1 MTFAWHQPIRLHGE
15 NSCIT
20 FQLDLTQKQ
29 KRPLLEYRVNLER
42 NVLFRHDD
50 SPPIYDFT
58 AVAELTPA
66 DKWQLIDQ
74 NDHLWDAPPGSA
86 RARANPIKNSFLWH
100 FSTALPQKG
109 RAWRKSRQK
118 AAKPACLQTAQNDAK
133 KASKFASTY
142 KKIGETHTQRC
153 INVGRKTFPFA
164 VVKCTL
170 FSFGATGSDDLS
182 LTRCIVVGRVP
193 KKSGCPK
200 NFVALFG
207 PPWMGRVF
215 FFFVYW
221 CECVFD
227 LGQLRWCCE
236 RRRDDDQ
243 QSWPTEKCNAI
254 PLVPPSFSALF
265 GPSTVSVCL
274 WGFGLLF
281 IHFFHISAHSN
292 KSVAGGELV
301 FCTYFDLAHKKS
313 ASFCQCVCV
322 HYNQKLIGPAFCV

>member
-1 MTFAWHQPIRLHGE
+1 MTIYETHHQG
-15 NSCIT
+15 
-20 FQLDLTQKQ
+20 
-29 KRPLLEYRVNLER
+29 
-42 NVLFRHDD
+42 
-50 SPPIYDFT
+50 
-58 AVAELTPA
+58 
-66 DKWQLIDQ
+66 
-74 NDHLWDAPPGSA
+74 A
-86 RARANPIKNSFLWH
+86 RARERIRLKTRFYDISPRPYPKKVAHDERAARKPPNRLVYKLHKTTQKKRRNSQ
-100 FSTALPQKG
+100 A
-109 RAWRKSRQK
+109 
-118 AAKPACLQTAQNDAK
+118 
-133 KASKFASTY
+133 

-170 FSFGATGSDDLS
+170 FSFGATGSNDLS
-182 LTRCIVVGRVP
+182 LTRCIRCIVVGRVP

-301 FCTYFDLAHKKS
+301 FFALTLISLTKRVHHFVSVYVFTTLKS
-313 ASFCQCVCV
+313 
-322 HYNQKLIGPAFCV
+322 

>member
-1 MTFAWHQPIRLHGE
+1 MTFLHGP
-15 NSCIT
+15 T
-20 FQLDLTQKQ
+20 P
-29 KRPLLEYRVNLER
+29 KRSRMTKE
-42 NVLFRHDD
+42 
-50 SPPIYDFT
+50 PP
-58 AVAELTPA
+58 E
-66 DKWQLIDQ
+66 
-74 NDHLWDAPPGSA
+74 
-86 RARANPIKNSFLWH
+86 
-100 FSTALPQKG
+100 
-109 RAWRKSRQK
+109 SRQTGLFTNCTK
-118 AAKPACLQTAQNDAK
+118 RRK
-133 KASKFASTY
+133 KKRRNSQAHT
-142 KKIGETHTQRC
+142 KKICETHTQRC

-170 FSFGATGSDDLS
+170 FSFVATGSGDLS
-182 LTRCIVVGRVP
+182 LTRRIVVGRVP

-207 PPWMGRVF
+207 PPWMGRV

-301 FCTYFDLAHKKS
+301 FFALTLISLTKRVHHFVSVYVFTTLKS
-313 ASFCQCVCV
+313 
-322 HYNQKLIGPAFCV
+322 